1 MPPEFISHRVAELPS
16 LFLRQS
22 RLGVLS
28 LLISDYCHM
37 SMFRLSGW
45 QLRDTNKRG
54 GTIKDEMAAVVI
66 PSIHPT
72 VRFHNFTIIY
82 LPQIIT
88 QE

>member
-1 MPPEFISHRVAELPS
+1 
-16 LFLRQS
+16 
-22 RLGVLS
+22 
-28 LLISDYCHM
+28 
-37 SMFRLSGW
+37 MFRLSGW

-66 PSIHPT
+66 PSIHPA